1 MQRNPTNKIYAQSE
15 ITGVCDVFFMF
26 ANTRLYATSQRH
38 DVTSTLFAIIYAQ
51 IVDFWK
57 QAL

>member
-1 MQRNPTNKIYAQSE
+1 MLNQRLQ
-15 ITGVCDVFFMF
+15 VCVTSFFMF
-26 ANTRLYATSQRH
+26 ANTRLYAPSQSH
-38 DVTSTLFAIIYAQ
+38 DVTSRLIAIIYAQ